1 MQVYRSET
9 SIKENQGKS
18 PTAVLVDPS
27 RAKKVLAV
35 GLDALK
41 MWQCNEEVAQNSRT
55 ANTSLLF
62 ENFMVGLKGSSPT
75 YRVSPRDGWSPTTSA
90 GATPKKVFPL
100 LLPVA
105 RLLEG
110 IKITACRHLN
120 GADSTFQ
127 PEFIRWVLTVPAIW
141 SKAFMRKA
149 AETAGL
155 VHPDGTDA
163 DRLALVLESEAA
175 AISALVSM
183 EPAEAARVREGTKLM
198 NLDCGDDKIDI
209 TSSVVRR
216 LEVPDIELEQL
227 QPPGGGPWGATDV
240 DQHFRAFLEAHLLQG
255 RKIHF
260 SDWLVLKQQW
270 LPCKEDWDHRNPD
283 LVVVDVNQLVHVQ
296 GVDGGAL
303 FTDAYLQLVN
313 ARFLSIPA
321 LATCRVER
329 VGRSRILNIH
339 LNNTTM
345 RGFFVHS
352 VAETV
357 KEAKRMLANAA
368 DTELVLVVGD
378 YAQSQLF
385 FDRLCAELT
394 TPGRRVFRPAEAW
407 KAVVRG
413 AALFGLSPLVLSCW
427 REREATRDRRARDVA
442 GAATSG
448 SPAYAP
454 APSESGVDPQDWY
467 VQPAAPPYTPVRTA
481 LARQPASDASSQQR
495 GLARA
500 ASAAAAPRF

>member
-1 MQVYRSET
+1 MYRTET
-9 SIKENQGKS
+9 SIKGNQGKS

-27 RAKKVLAV
+27 RAKKVLAL

-41 MWQCNEEVAQNSRT
+41 MWQSNEEVARNSRT

-62 ENFMVGLKGSSPT
+62 EDFMVGLKGST
-75 YRVSPRDGWSPTTSA
+75 YRVSPRDGWSPAIGA
-90 GATPKKVFPL
+90 GATPKVFPL

-110 IKITACRHLN
+110 IKIAAYRHLN
-120 GADSTFQ
+120 STDSTFQ

-141 SKAFMRKA
+141 NEAFMRKA

-163 DRLALVLESEAA
+163 DRLVLVLESEAA

-198 NLDCGDDKIDI
+198 ILDCGDDRIDI

-216 LEVPDIELEQL
+216 LQVPYIELEQL

-255 RKIHF
+255 RMIRF
-260 SDWLVLKQQW
+260 ADWLVLKQQW
-270 LPCKEDWDHRNPD
+270 LASKAGWDYRNPD
-283 LVVVDVNQLVHVQ
+283 LVVVDVNQLVHAQ
-296 GVDGGAL
+296 GGDAL
-303 FTDAYLQLVN
+303 FVDSYLQHIN

-345 RGFFVHS
+345 RSFFAHS

-378 YAQSQLF
+378 YAQSELF

-413 AALFGLSPLVLSCW
+413 AALFGLSPL
-427 REREATRDRRARDVA
+427 A
-442 GAATSG
+442 
-448 SPAYAP
+448 
-454 APSESGVDPQDWY
+454 VDPQDWL
-467 VQPAAPPYTPVRTA
+467 VLPAAPP
-481 LARQPASDASSQQR
+481 
-495 GLARA
+495 
-500 ASAAAAPRF
+500 